1 MRNRAA
7 VWTGLLVAL
16 MAEPVLACA
25 VCHGDP
31 DSELVRGARAG
42 VIVLAVIVYLVL
54 FTMLGV
60 AGTWMMR
67 ARRLSRA
74 DQADA
79 DQTISQA

>member
-1 MRNRAA
+1 MRSRA
-7 VWTGLLVAL
+7 VIWTGLLGAL
-16 MAEPVLACA
+16 TAEPVLACA

-31 DSELVRGARAG
+31 DSQMAKGAKAG

-74 DQADA
+74 EQADA